1 MKLTYKHTVLSCY
14 LSNIGGAA
22 INNLAPLLFVTF
34 QSRFGITNSQLATLI
49 TVNFGTQIFVDLIGA
64 KFIDRVG
71 YRRMAQIASL
81 FGFIGLLF
89 LGLLP
94 AIMTAKYTA
103 LIIASATYAVGS
115 GLNEIVLNPV
125 IEALPGEEKE
135 AAMSILHSF
144 YCWGHLVVVLL
155 STLYLTTVSEELW
168 FILPMLWAIVPF
180 MAGIAFS
187 VVPIHQLNDDTGG
200 SMPFSK
206 LFCNKLF
213 WLFFILMLCGGAAE
227 IAMAQWSSL
236 FAETALGVSKAVGNL
251 LGPCFFALMMAL
263 SRLFYGK
270 FADKLPMVKA
280 LALCSVI
287 SIAGYLM
294 VSLIPNPYVSLLG
307 CGVIGVGVAIFWP
320 GVISVSAKKLPA
332 GGAAMFGIL
341 SLAGD
346 CGCSVGPQ
354 LAAFVSDIT
363 GLGLRV
369 GLLACLIFPI
379 VILIA
384 TLALLKGDKKTKTK
398 TE

>member
-14 LSNIGGAA
+14 LCNIGSAA
-22 INNLAPLLFVTF
+22 IINLAPLLFVTF
-34 QSRFGITNSQLATLI
+34 QNRFAITNTQLATLI
-49 TVNFGTQIFVDLIGA
+49 TVNFGTQILVDLIGA
-64 KFIDRVG
+64 KIIDRVG
-71 YRRMAQIASL
+71 YRRMAQLASIS
-81 FGFIGLLF
+81 GFIGLLL

-94 AIMTAKYTA
+94 TLMTAKYVA
-103 LIIASATYAVGS
+103 LIIATVTYAIGG
-115 GLNEIVLNPV
+115 GLNELVLSPL

-135 AAMSILHSF
+135 AAMSTLHSF

-168 FILPMLWAIVPF
+168 FILPMLWSLIPF
-180 MAGIAFS
+180 TAGIAFS
-187 VVPIHQLNDDTGG
+187 VVPIRQLNEESGG

-213 WLFFILMLCGGAAE
+213 WLFALLMLCGGAAE

-287 SIAGYLM
+287 SIIGYLV

-307 CGVIGVGVAIFWP
+307 CGIIGVGVAIFWP
-320 GVISVSAKKLPA
+320 GVLSVSAKKLPA
-332 GGAAMFGIL
+332 GGAPMFGIL
-341 SLAGD
+341 ALAGD

-354 LAAFVSDIT
+354 LAAFVSDVTGSGLRT
-363 GLGLRV
+363 GLF
-369 GLLACLIFPI
+369 ACIVFPI
-379 VILIA
+379 IILIA
-384 TLALLKGDKKTKTK
+384 SLIMLKGNKKKT
-398 TE
+398 E